1 MIKDFNMFGGQ
12 SMEEC
17 AQNVI
22 YTDEEKVLAFC
33 KIIVK
38 AVEKTREVATKSK
51 IICQKASD
59 ALALKDKHTMWSVLQ
74 EYIHKHSELF
84 TMANG
89 VQLRRVDADFYANVS
104 EEDVAKQL
112 EIVIGLIYLNEAKH
126 CVAKETIKA
135 CFKKLLKQSDM
146 FSDHEIELLLL

>member
-1 MIKDFNMFGGQ
+1 
-12 SMEEC
+12 MEQY
-17 AQNVI
+17 AQNLV
-22 YTDEEKVLAFC
+22 YTDEEKVITYC
-33 KIIVK
+33 KNIIK
-38 AVEKTREVATKSK
+38 AVEKTRDVAAQSKLKSRK
-51 IICQKASD
+51 IEE
-59 ALALKDKHTMWSVLQ
+59 ALQTKDKQTMWNVLQ

-89 VQLRRVDADFYANVS
+89 VLLGRVDVDFYENVS

-112 EIVIGLIYLNEAKH
+112 EIVMGLIYLNEAKC

-135 CFKKLLKQSDM
+135 CFKKLLKQSDI

>member
-1 MIKDFNMFGGQ
+1 
-12 SMEEC
+12 MEEY
-17 AQNVI
+17 AQNLI
-22 YTDEEKVLAFC
+22 YTDEEKVLTYC
-33 KIIVK
+33 KNIVK
-38 AVEKTREVATKSK
+38 AVEKTREVAAKSK
-51 IICQKASD
+51 LISRKAKR
-59 ALALKDKHTMWSVLQ
+59 ALETRDKWVMWSVLQ

-104 EEDVAKQL
+104 EEEVAKQL

-135 CFKKLLKQSDM
+135 CFKKLLKQSGI
-146 FSDHEIELLLL
+146 FSNHEIELLLL